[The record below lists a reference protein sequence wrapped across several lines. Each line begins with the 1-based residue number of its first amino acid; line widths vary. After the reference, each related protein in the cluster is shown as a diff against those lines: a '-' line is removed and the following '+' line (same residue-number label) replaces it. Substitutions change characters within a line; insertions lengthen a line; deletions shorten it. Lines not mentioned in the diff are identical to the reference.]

1 MSNKIIGDNG
11 EIQEIP
17 LIKKAITLYLWY
29 LLGRWGG
36 VVLIFLL
43 LAIAGGFIQ

>member
-36 VVLIFLL
+36 LGRFREV
-43 LAIAGGFIQ
+43 

>member
-1 MSNKIIGDNG
+1 MSKKIIGDNG